1 MLKKQIHFSCKHF
14 QGQGHNFNKLANFI
28 IIEKLVNLHD
38 CKEALREMLVVRENL
53 WTQKGLNQELSK

>member
-1 MLKKQIHFSCKHF
+1 MLKKQIHFSCKRF

-53 WTQKGLNQELSK
+53 WIQKGLNQELSK